1 MVNWEKRI
9 FVDISGVKLAI
20 NMFTLV
26 IFKLLRLPVFKFN
39 RDNKF
44 NIFV

>member
-26 IFKLLRLPVFKFN
+26 IFQIPCLPVFKFN
-39 RDNKF
+39 RDYEF